1 MIRYLVRRLL
11 GAVVL
16 LLVISAITF
25 GVFFALPTSP
35 GNLACGKTCTPDRV
49 AQINAALG
57 LNRPVAVQYAD
68 YMKNIVTGNEVTAGV
83 GQVVDCA
90 APCLGVSFKSFQTVR
105 SMLTLALPVTVS
117 IAVGASVLFLVV
129 GVAIGVIAALRR
141 GSSTD
146 KTLMGGSLIFYSV
159 PSYVLGLALQLLVV
173 YKLQWLPAPVYT
185 PLVQNPALWAQGLLL
200 PWVTLATIQAAGYAR
215 FMRSSMLETLQED
228 YIRTARAKGLRQ
240 SVVTMRQGLRGAVTP
255 IVTLF
260 GLDLGYL
267 LGGAI
272 ITEQVFSL
280 NGIGKLS
287 IQSINDV
294 DLPLILGTVLLA
306 AFFIVIANVIVDALY
321 AVVDP
326 RVRLS

>member
-11 GAVVL
+11 GAFVL

-57 LNRPVAVQYAD
+57 LDRPVAVQYVD

-83 GQVVDCA
+83 GQVVACP

-117 IAVGASVLFLVV
+117 IAIGASALFLVV
-129 GVAIGVIAALRR
+129 GVGIGVIAALRR
-141 GSSTD
+141 GSSVD

-159 PSYVLGLALQLLVV
+159 PSYVLGLALQLLIV
-173 YKLQWLPAPVYT
+173 YKLQWLPPPVYT
-185 PLVQNPALWAQGLLL
+185 SIQTNPVLWAQGLLL
-200 PWVTLATIQAAGYAR
+200 PWITLATIQAAGYAR

-240 SVVTMRQGLRGAVTP
+240 SVVTLRQGLRGAVTP

-280 NGIGKLS
+280 QGIGKLS

-306 AFFIVIANVIVDALY
+306 AFFIVIANVVVDALY
-321 AVVDP
+321 AIVDP

>member
-117 IAVGASVLFLVV
+117 IAVGASALFLVV